1 MSWGEISYRIV
12 SVYVILFH
20 GTYIVKFNCKF
31 LSYLNEMIINPEF
44 QMDEVDRRILN
55 QLQIDSSHTNAE
67 LAELVHVSP
76 PTCLRR
82 VKQLTQNGVI
92 ARQVAIVTP
101 EKVGARL
108 TAIVEITLDVQAA
121 ERMEEFERHVAAEAA
136 ILQCYRVSPGP
147 DFVLIL
153 QVADMPAY
161 HALAHRLFATHA
173 NVRNVKTYFST
184 FRSKFETR
192 IAV

>member
-1 MSWGEISYRIV
+1 MNITNLDDI
-12 SVYVILFH
+12 
-20 GTYIVKFNCKF
+20 
-31 LSYLNEMIINPEF
+31 
-44 QMDEVDRRILN
+44 DRRILN
-55 QLQIDSSHTNAE
+55 ALQDNAALTNAE
-67 LAELVHVSP
+67 LAQLVHVSA

-82 VKQLTQNGVI
+82 VKHLTETGVI
-92 ARQVAIVTP
+92 ARQVALLAP
-101 EKVGARL
+101 DKVGAGL

-121 ERMEEFERHVAAEAA
+121 ERMEEFEQHVAHEAA
-136 ILQCYRVSPGP
+136 VLQCYRVSPGP
-147 DFVLIL
+147 DFVLVL

-161 HALAHRLFATHA
+161 HALAHRLFATRT

>member
-1 MSWGEISYRIV
+1 MSDTP
-12 SVYVILFH
+12 L
-20 GTYIVKFNCKF
+20 
-31 LSYLNEMIINPEF
+31 LDDL
-44 QMDEVDRRILN
+44 DRRILTA
-55 QLQIDSSHTNAE
+55 LQTDSSRTNAQ
-67 LAELVHVSP
+67 LAELVHVSA

-82 VKQLTQNGVI
+82 VKQLTDNGLI
-92 ARQVAIVTP
+92 ERQVAIVAP

-121 ERMEEFERHVAAEAA
+121 ERMTEFEQLVAHEAA
-136 ILQCYRVSPGP
+136 VLQCYRVAPGP
-147 DFVLIL
+147 DFVLIV

-173 NVRNVKTYFST
+173 NVRNVKAYFST

-192 IAV
+192 IPL

>member
-1 MSWGEISYRIV
+1 
-12 SVYVILFH
+12 
-20 GTYIVKFNCKF
+20 
-31 LSYLNEMIINPEF
+31 
-44 QMDEVDRRILN
+44 MDEVDRRILN
-55 QLQIDSSHTNAE
+55 AMQIDSSHTNAE

-82 VKQLTQNGVI
+82 VKLLTDQGVI
-92 ARQVAIVTP
+92 ERQVAIVSP

-121 ERMEEFERHVAAEAA
+121 ERMSEFEKHVAAESAV
-136 ILQCYRVSPGP
+136 LQCYRVAPGP
-147 DFVLIL
+147 DFVLVV

-161 HALAHRLFATHA
+161 NALAHRLFAGHT
-173 NVRNVKTYFST
+173 NVRNVKAYFST

-192 IAV
+192 IAL